1 GLDSCCARHSRWQK
15 CIAAVPCQPGSQDLP
30 DCIANE
36 LQDCDG
42 REDQAFKANLP
53 ASDGLV
59 ELLNRG
65 QPMKY
70 INLAAAR
77 SCCTWK
83 LPDTGPYDGW
93 LGVYYEF
100 TLNTFDPPVLFPRVA
115 VLSSNE
121 GNGIS
126 STVYKARQVP
136 YDRSEPASLEGTWY
150 KSSALQGNEINCVC
164 DAGTLMQ
171 KFNKS
176 TLLVTFV
183 CVEVPNLGACTEETS
198 VQQTVD
204 GSTSQIDV
212 DCGKDRGL
220 QAIQAEIDSKS
231 RWTNFRFRCC
241 QITANPVRM
250 TKFGSGRVPP
260 DPAEQGIYDAV
271 ARDDFGRPRYAGHD
285 WSGRAL
291 GTLNHNADT
300 GLWCTSFVATRK
312 CVSSDL
318 VNPLDQQL
326 GGENWQ
332 APAVPKQMKPLS
344 LKCKEAYTLGSV
356 HRVLERRLLGTVQ
369 VVPVSDFDAKFE
381 AFGAKLPKRF
391 QSKRKVP
398 PQLTFAAEDPAYV
411 PECKEESDPG
421 SEKFDQTIMNE
432 VAEELKDTDNPC
444 GLVFSTPKTKKKKT
458 GLPPDNFFG
467 IPDIDGF
474 GDVFGSEID
483 NDGEGMSY
491 YAWNLD
497 DVDQPGA
504 SGLTPKTVSE
514 CASREIKRDFKLA
527 QWQREYEVF
536 QQRLEFL
543 EKTEAP
549 LAALPEV
556 QVGIFGVGIT
566 IKTGK
571 IASNVV
577 KAFRRVSML
586 NNEMRLWARDSR
598 FATADNEDCSSLQH
612 GLARIFCD
620 LHCVRD
626 AVKKGDAA
634 ILTSLEEGVSVLQ
647 REMPLGSAVC
657 ACDIVRN
664 LFQAFVPDS
673 SQSASLLAASQH
685 EDFQQM
691 RAGLATDVRE
701 MRQLLQ
707 RTASFVA
714 TMNDVL
720 RAKTRTLGIYHAG
733 ASKSRQRQ
741 STLYK
746 GLQDELRE
754 LSFKATLRAMDA
766 SWWDLRRHLDRYLDS
781 YDAYL

>member
-1 GLDSCCARHSRWQK
+1 M
-15 CIAAVPCQPGSQDLP
+15 
-30 DCIANE
+30 
-36 LQDCDG
+36 
-42 REDQAFKANLP
+42 
-53 ASDGLV
+53 ASDSWE
-59 ELLNRG
+59 EL
-65 QPMKY
+65 
-70 INLAAAR
+70 
-77 SCCTWK
+77 
-83 LPDTGPYDGW
+83 
-93 LGVYYEF
+93 
-100 TLNTFDPPVLFPRVA
+100 
-115 VLSSNE
+115 
-121 GNGIS
+121 
-126 STVYKARQVP
+126 
-136 YDRSEPASLEGTWY
+136 
-150 KSSALQGNEINCVC
+150 
-164 DAGTLMQ
+164 
-171 KFNKS
+171 
-176 TLLVTFV
+176 
-183 CVEVPNLGACTEETS
+183 TE
-198 VQQTVD
+198 
-204 GSTSQIDV
+204 
-212 DCGKDRGL
+212 
-220 QAIQAEIDSKS
+220 
-231 RWTNFRFRCC
+231 
-241 QITANPVRM
+241 
-250 TKFGSGRVPP
+250 
-260 DPAEQGIYDAV
+260 
-271 ARDDFGRPRYAGHD
+271 
-285 WSGRAL
+285 
-291 GTLNHNADT
+291 
-300 GLWCTSFVATRK
+300 
-312 CVSSDL
+312 
-318 VNPLDQQL
+318 
-326 GGENWQ
+326 
-332 APAVPKQMKPLS
+332 
-344 LKCKEAYTLGSV
+344 
-356 HRVLERRLLGTVQ
+356 

-391 QSKRKVP
+391 QSKRK
-398 PQLTFAAEDPAYV
+398 DPAYV

-421 SEKFDQTIMNE
+421 SEKFDQKIMNE

-504 SGLTPKTVSE
+504 SGLTPKTVNE

-536 QQRLEFL
+536 QQRLEVL
-543 EKTEAP
+543 EKAEAP

-556 QVGIFGVGIT
+556 QVGVFGVGIT

-577 KAFRRVSML
+577 KAFRRASTL

-598 FATADNEDCSSLQH
+598 FATADNEDCNSLQH

-647 REMPLGSAVC
+647 REM
-657 ACDIVRN
+657 RN

-781 YDAYL
+781 YDAYLRSRCTKKSVR